1 MSSSSRCNT
10 LLDARRRPGYGGT
23 PLDQA
28 ERQRHGLGHGP
39 RGAGHGAPE
48 SCLAVIQRSRAPSQA
63 LAVAH
68 RTARLPNVLSI
79 EHTNG
84 PGALT
89 MLVEVRDFAFLSRF
103 LLESPGS
110 IPGVDNASGHAVA
123 KVVAIGDHW
132 QPSHSFW
139 TVGSAL
145 VADISGTRWVGW
157 NGPDT
162 PSAELGKLQMIRS

>member
-48 SCLAVIQRSRAPSQA
+48 SCLAVIQRSCAPSQA

-68 RTARLPNVLSI
+68 PTARLPNVLSI

-84 PGALT
+84 SGALT
-89 MLVEVRDFAFLSRF
+89 MLVEVRDFAILSRF

-132 QPSHSFW
+132 QLNDFDSAW
-139 TVGSAL
+139 YAAIGGSPYRR
-145 VADISGTRWVGW
+145 ADTITSDGGEVLRPYDSV
-157 NGPDT
+157 D
-162 PSAELGKLQMIRS
+162 R